1 MVNVK
6 TTSFILSEKSQLE
19 QTHMNPLEIEVKF
32 YITNPSDLQKHILE
46 LGAESQGRFFE
57 TNIRYEDAHN
67 SFLQKESILR
77 LRKDRKATLTFKS
90 KSPDQNHEFKILR
103 ELEVEVSDFKIMQN
117 ILEALGFHEEQIY
130 EKWRETLVLNDLV
143 FCIDTMP
150 YGIFLEIE
158 GKGNEII
165 EYAQRLN
172 LCWEHRILANYLSIF
187 ERIKTKLNL
196 PFSDVTFENFKSID
210 LPFDHIIQSFQE
222 GQKN

>member
-1 MVNVK
+1 VQNI
-6 TTSFILSEKSQLE
+6 FIHTPRENAIGANQ
-19 QTHMNPLEIEVKF
+19 MNPLEIEVKF
-32 YITNPSDLQKHILE
+32 HISNPSGLKHHILE

-57 TNIRYEDAHN
+57 TNIRFEDSQN
-67 SFLQKESILR
+67 SFLQRESILR
-77 LRKDRKATLTFKS
+77 LRKDRKTTLTFKS
-90 KSPDQNHEFKILR
+90 KAPDQNHEFKILR
-103 ELEVEVSDFKIMQN
+103 ELEVEVSNFHVMQN

-130 EKWRETLVLNDLV
+130 EKWRETLTLNNLI

-165 EYAQRLN
+165 ESAHWLN

-196 PFSDVTFENFKSID
+196 SFSDVTFENFKPVGAS
-210 LPFDHIIQSFQE
+210 FDHIIQSFQE
-222 GQKN
+222 GKKD